1 MDVHLT
7 DPTTG
12 TISGAQI
19 LACPESPGALRIFA
33 EGPDFLHAALTFIG
47 KGWRGLPNEKAVS
60 HPGSG
65 GRQDACYLAADAAQ
79 LPSTRF

>member
-1 MDVHLT
+1 MDVLLT

-33 EGPDFLHAALTFIG
+33 EGPDLLDAEPTLIG
-47 KGWRGLPNEKAVS
+47 KG
-60 HPGSG
+60 
-65 GRQDACYLAADAAQ
+65 LA
-79 LPSTRF
+79 RFAE